1 MRSRQAESISD
12 VILVLGKRLQ
22 SNQLTLEG
30 RSRVEALPDYLQQF
44 LLTKT
49 ALIFC
54 GGVTQGQSVS
64 EAALMHE
71 YYQQL
76 RGQEQPEPALTLLED
91 KSQTTVENIQN
102 AARNIVDIATHQS
115 EKSLK
120 VHLVSNDYHLERIFQ
135 IQKLLNEQGLLGV
148 LIGTC
153 QKAGIELNI
162 SDELSD
168 HACTSYPYN
177 NKAGEVFLSV
187 DELTVYRVYLEGL
200 ARKAFTDVKGVR
212 RQQPYR
218 IAKSAIAKL
227 NDLVKEHEYL
237 QKIKVLENLVET
249 VDGQCG
255 SDELMMAV
263 GRFNKELTSLNRLV
277 DPERANSY

>member
-1 MRSRQAESISD
+1 MRSRQVESISD

-30 RSRVEALPDYLQQF
+30 RSRVEALPDYLQPF
-44 LLTKT
+44 LPTKT

-54 GGVTQGQSVS
+54 GGVTEGQSVS
-64 EAALMHE
+64 EAALMYE

-115 EKSLK
+115 EKSIK
-120 VHLVSNDYHLERIFQ
+120 VHLVSNNYHLERIFQ

-153 QKAGIELNI
+153 QKAGIKLNI

-168 HACTSYPYN
+168 HACTSYPYK

-227 NDLVKEHEYL
+227 NGLVKEEEYL
-237 QKIKVLENLVET
+237 QKIKVLDNLVET

-255 SDELMMAV
+255 SDDLMMAV
-263 GRFNKELTSLNRLV
+263 DRFNKELTSLNRLV